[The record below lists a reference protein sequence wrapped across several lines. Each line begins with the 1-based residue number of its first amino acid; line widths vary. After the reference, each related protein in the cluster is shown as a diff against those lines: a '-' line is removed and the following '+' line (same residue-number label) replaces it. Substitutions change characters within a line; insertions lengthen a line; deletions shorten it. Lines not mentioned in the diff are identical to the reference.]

1 MAITLDGT
9 TGITTPGLSLAIE
22 NFSTTG
28 NTTLGD
34 ASTDTLNVG
43 NGGLVKDSSGRVG
56 IGIASPGSGQGMIQ
70 VAGSSQSWF
79 KFYDSAAGWNF
90 GTFYK
95 ANGTTAL
102 AYLGG
107 GGSAISG
114 GTVDDFVVRSEG
126 NLLFAT
132 GGNTER
138 ARIDT
143 SGNFGLSVTPVNA
156 YIGLSYKNIE
166 LPKGAFYTF
175 DVTGSRAIM
184 GIKSN
189 LYYDS
194 GGNPKY
200 VGNGYGAYY
209 QTDSGTH
216 IWYTA
221 PNNSSGAGA
230 NATPVALMT
239 IDASGNLG
247 LGTTSPYSTAGYSS
261 FTLNN
266 TTGSQIR
273 MRSSGTD
280 IGLIFNTAS
289 SFNVY
294 TSGAIPL
301 VLSTNDTERARIDS
315 SGNLGIGTTSPST
328 GKFSDA
334 SYAFLNQSASTS
346 TGTNIFASN
355 SDNSKFVGFWSG
367 HSGAEPAIG
376 VKTGNAFTFGKWA
389 AINGTGGFTENM
401 RISSDGTF
409 QVGRT
414 GGSAPDG
421 KLQVIASGTGAGT
434 AGTKLGFAL
443 IEDDSGNGAG
453 LWLGSMTNENTG
465 VIGSRTASGN
475 IGFQTYNGGWA
486 ERVRITYDGQLS
498 FNNIAHGTAQ
508 ISNIYSLNVASGGTV
523 DFANFSGMIIVNNW
537 NQGSVS
543 LWIAGGGTYT
553 LVAGIAAYYGSLSF
567 TSGLYRWT
575 SNSPSTHT
583 YTFTAIRTRPNA

>member
-138 ARIDT
+138 ARIDS
-143 SGNFGLSVTPVNA
+143 SGNLGLGVTPSA
-156 YIGLSYKNIE
+156 WQTAL
-166 LPKGAFYTF
+166 
-175 DVTGSRAIM
+175 GSRAIQFT
-184 GIKSN
+184 GSAVYGYRDTN
-189 LYYDS
+189 LILTQNAYYDGSWRYYASSIAAGYYNIGS
-194 GGNPKY
+194 GVHSWHN
-200 VGNGYGAYY
+200 AA
-209 QTDSGTH
+209 SGT
-216 IWYTA
+216 
-221 PNNSSGAGA
+221 AG
-230 NATPVALMT
+230 NAITFTQAMT
-239 IDASGNLG
+239 LDASGNLG
-247 LGTTSPYSTAGYSS
+247 LGTTSPYSAAGYSS

-367 HSGAEPAIG
+367 HSGAEPAVG

-401 RISSDGTF
+401 RIDSSGNLGIGT
-409 QVGRT
+409 T
-414 GGSAPDG
+414 SPSE
-421 KLQVIASGTGAGT
+421 KLQVYGTAASGSNQGPRINLQYSGTSGAAESLINFLDFRGVVNAAIGNNLQDDGVGT
-434 AGTKLGFAL
+434 AAAHMVFKTAISGTL
-443 IEDDSGNGAG
+443 
-453 LWLGSMTNENTG
+453 
-465 VIGSRTASGN
+465 
-475 IGFQTYNGGWA
+475 Y
-486 ERVRITYDGQLS
+486 ERMRLDTSGQLQFPLTS
-498 FNNIAHGTAQ
+498 HGTAQ
-508 ISNIYSLNVASGGTV
+508 ISNVYSLNVASGGTV

-567 TSGLYRWT
+567 TAGLYRWT